1 MRLGEEEEELPVVAR
16 RSQTTMWAPPFST
29 TKKTGI
35 WEGTMADK
43 VVYLDIP
50 ILLPEVQDEKD
61 QCVARLQEQL
71 AQHRGILK
79 VDVTRQNGQAQL
91 RVHFDA
97 DMVSLA
103 QVQRWAEQAGAQ
115 IRNRYRH
122 ATVRITDMDC
132 ADCALSIEHIL
143 RRRPGIVDVSVNYA
157 AEKMWVEFDST
168 ETSLEAIIQ
177 QVEGLG
183 YTVEKEEG
191 PQPWWRRHWKL
202 LLSVASGVFLVV
214 GYVGET
220 LLGLPPTVALV
231 LYVLAYLTG
240 GYDATRHGIKA
251 ALNLRFDID
260 FLMVVAAIGAAILG
274 EWKEGALLL
283 FLFSLGHALEHYA
296 MDRARHAIEAL
307 GHLTPRTARVRRDGR
322 EEEVPVEKLLRGDV
336 VIVRP
341 GERIPIDGEVIAGHS
356 AVDQSPIT
364 GESVPV
370 EKEPGDTVFAGT
382 VNGEGTL
389 EIRVT
394 RLAKDTTLAR
404 IIRMV
409 EEAQAQRS
417 PTQIFTAR
425 FTRVF
430 VPTVLVGVVL
440 MIFVPPLLGILSWG
454 DAFLR
459 GMTILVAASP
469 CALALA
475 TPSTV
480 LSGIA
485 QAARN
490 GVLIKGGAHLE
501 NLGALDVIA
510 FDKTGTITRGEPEV
524 TTIIPLN
531 GATTEE
537 VLRYAAAVESR
548 STHPLARAILRKAE
562 EMGGLT
568 WPEVADFQS
577 VTGRGLRARLDGQ
590 EVAIG
595 NLRLFTTIGEEVP
608 PEVVRQV
615 EALEARGQTTMVLK
629 VGNTFMGII
638 GLADRPRS
646 EARPTME
653 RLRALG
659 IRMLVMLTGDNERV
673 AAAIAEEVGLTDY
686 RANLLPDQKAQAI
699 QELRAQHGDVAMVG
713 DGVNDAPALATATVG
728 IAMGGAGTDVALE
741 TADVALMADDL
752 SKLPFAV
759 GLSRQAQRVI
769 RENLV
774 VSLGVIAILIPA
786 AVFGLA
792 GIGIAIVFH
801 EGSTLIVV
809 GNALRLLRYQLN

>member
-1 MRLGEEEEELPVVAR
+1 
-16 RSQTTMWAPPFST
+16 
-29 TKKTGI
+29 
-35 WEGTMADK
+35 MADN
-43 VVYLDIP
+43 VLHLDIP
-50 ILLPEVQDEKD
+50 VLLPEVEDERD
-61 QCVARLQEQL
+61 PCVARLRESL
-71 AQHRGILK
+71 ARHKGILN
-79 VDVTRQNGQAQL
+79 VDITRQNGQAQL

-97 DMVSLA
+97 DVVTLA
-103 QVQRWAEQAGAQ
+103 QVQRWVEQAGAQ

-143 RRRPGIVDVSVNYA
+143 RRQPGIVDVSVNYA
-157 AEKMWVEFDST
+157 AEKMWVEFDT
-168 ETSLEAIIQ
+168 TQTSLDTIIR
-177 QVEGLG
+177 QVESLG
-183 YTVEKEEG
+183 YTVEKEKK
-191 PQPWWRRHWKL
+191 PLPWWRQHWKL
-202 LLSVASGVFLVV
+202 LLSIASGVFLAI
-214 GYVGET
+214 GYFGET
-220 LLGLPPTVALV
+220 FFGLPPTVALV
-231 LYVLAYLTG
+231 LYLLAYLTG
-240 GYDATRHGIKA
+240 GYDATKHGIKA
-251 ALNLRFDID
+251 ALHLRFDID
-260 FLMVVAAIGAAILG
+260 FLMVVAAIGAGILG

-307 GHLTPRTARVRRDGR
+307 GHLTPKTARVRRDGR
-322 EEEVPVEKLLRGDV
+322 EEEIPVEKLLRGDV

-364 GESVPV
+364 GESIPV
-370 EKEPGDTVFAGT
+370 EKQPGDTVFAGT

-394 RLAKDTTLAR
+394 KLAKDTTLAR

-430 VPTVLVGVVL
+430 VPTVLVGTVL
-440 MIFVPPLLGILSWG
+440 MIFVPPLLGILSWA

-475 TPSTV
+475 TPSAV

-501 NLGALDVIA
+501 NLGALEVIA

-524 TTIIPLN
+524 TTVIPLN
-531 GATTEE
+531 GATETQ
-537 VLRYAAAVESR
+537 VLTLAAAVESR
-548 STHPLARAILRKAE
+548 STHPLARAVLRKAE
-562 EMGGLT
+562 ETGVQS
-568 WPEVADFQS
+568 WPEVEDFQS
-577 VTGRGLRARLDGQ
+577 VTGRGLRARVNGQ
-590 EVAIG
+590 EIAIG
-595 NLRLFTTIGEEVP
+595 NLRLFTTMGDTVP
-608 PEVVRQV
+608 SEVVQQV

-629 VGNTFMGII
+629 VGDTFLGII
-638 GLADRPRS
+638 GLADRPRP
-646 EARPTME
+646 EARPTMQ
-653 RLRALG
+653 RLQALG
-659 IRMLVMLTGDNERV
+659 IRKLVMLTGDNERV
-673 AAAIAEEVGLTDY
+673 AAAIAEQVGLTDY
-686 RANLLPDQKAQAI
+686 RANLLPEDKAQAI
-699 QELRAQHGDVAMVG
+699 QDLRGQYGDVAMVG

-759 GLSRQAQRVI
+759 GLSRFARRVI
-769 RENLV
+769 RINLG
-774 VSLGVIAILIPA
+774 VSLGVIAFLIPA

-792 GIGIAIVFH
+792 SIGVAIVFH
-801 EGSTLIVV
+801 EGSTLVV
-809 GNALRLLRYQLN
+809 VANALRLLRYQDA